1 MTTRTM
7 TITADQVSVDGAA
20 WDGNP
25 LQLIVCEYDNGE
37 IVKRVRI
44 PLRPVDVE
52 DLACKLWEIREKYA
66 KAVADMTKALKRP
79 EEPTK

>member
-7 TITADQVSVDGAA
+7 TISADQVSVDGHA
-20 WDGNP
+20 WNGQP

-44 PLRPVDVE
+44 PLRPIDIE
-52 DLACKLWEIREKYA
+52 ELASKLWEIRDKYA
-66 KAVADMTKALKRP
+66 KAVADISAALQRP
-79 EEPTK
+79 VTG